1 MIVGTDEDRSMPPT
15 GPVAPAEVAPGVRSG
30 IQIAVRVGG
39 ITQNQNPQRA
49 EDQGTMDARGVA
61 HNSAGARKVATRRTG
76 RVAR

>member
-1 MIVGTDEDRSMPPT
+1 MIVGTDEDRSILPT
-15 GPVAPAEVAPGVRSG
+15 GPVAPVEAAPGARGG

-39 ITQNQNPQRA
+39 ITQRQNPQRA
-49 EDQGTMDARGVA
+49 EDQGTMDVRGVA

>member
-1 MIVGTDEDRSMPPT
+1 MIVGTDEDRSVLPT
-15 GPVAPAEVAPGVRSG
+15 GPVAPVEVVRGARGG

-39 ITQNQNPQRA
+39 IMQRQNPQQA

-61 HNSAGARKVATRRTG
+61 HNSAGARKVETRRTG